1 MKLLDTPVGVIT
13 LAAGVANDVIGK
25 ENDIPPSFP
34 FPKAYTHPG
43 WILLALCVALVNA
56 GSGLTAL
63 WILLACAGYM
73 LFLLYAVKPVLNWI
87 FRRAGS
93 LENGPSQS
101 IIALILLVALGSA
114 FFTAI
119 IGVQYVS

>member
-1 MKLLDTPVGVIT
+1 M
-13 LAAGVANDVIGK
+13 
-25 ENDIPPSFP
+25 
-34 FPKAYTHPG
+34 
-43 WILLALCVALVNA
+43 LLALCVALVNA
-56 GSGLTAL
+56 GSGLSAL

-73 LFLLYAVKPVLNWI
+73 LFLLFAVKPVLNWI
-87 FRRAGS
+87 FRRTGS

-119 IGVQYVS
+119 IGVQYVL